1 MEDVMAELKV
11 PQISAED
18 ALQWTI
24 VIDSGMYPVFI
35 QPMLDRFGLEE
46 TIKILQPGIDNMS
59 QGTSIFA
66 QMVGIEGNDAIAIA
80 SLIRFVEERLM
91 KCEGKVIEVSPN
103 RVVAELNKCPFQTC
117 SADFCR
123 VYDVTTDGMVKAMN
137 PAYKFHMTKMMTAG
151 DSVCQWVVEKK

>member
-1 MEDVMAELKV
+1 MAELKV

-24 VIDSGMYPVFI
+24 MIDSGMYPVFV
-35 QPMLDRFGLEE
+35 QPLLQRFGLEE
-46 TIKILQPGIDNMS
+46 TLIILQPGIDSMS

-80 SLIRFVEERLM
+80 SLIRFVEERLL
-91 KCEGKVIEVSPN
+91 KCEGKVIEVSAN

-117 SADFCR
+117 SPDFCR
-123 VYDVTTDGMVKAMN
+123 VYDGTTDGMVKAMN
-137 PAYKFHMTKMMTAG
+137 PAFKFRMTKMMSNG
-151 DSVCQWVVEKK
+151 DPVCQWVLEKK